1 MEKHNIM
8 IKIILLLLLLLSINS
23 FCSSNNAI
31 LELVS
36 VNPKIENLEI
46 VESYPYEEG
55 QKLNTKIESQNNN
68 NKYREDNSNNIYTQ
82 GELKYIEEIKRI
94 SMEEFDRAFEE
105 EKNSVPAISQN
116 ISHKESLVENAPIV
130 QPKVVKNIIEKPIIK
145 KEEIKPSY
153 KIVHEKSQ
161 QSPVEEIK
169 KVTLNPASYE
179 KIVIEIDS
187 ITNTMRVKAK
197 VDSNFEEIKKYR
209 VSTAKKDIEKPFG
222 DGKITQITLNPTW
235 YPTADTL
242 KTFKKRG
249 INLPSV
255 VPPGSKFNYMGAA
268 KINLTH
274 EVNGKSTFRI
284 HGTLDERTIGTN
296 ESAGCIRMKNA
307 QVVELATLLNEFS
320 HNRSLNDVTVVLK

>member
-1 MEKHNIM
+1 M
-8 IKIILLLLLLLSINS
+8 IKIILLLLLLLSSNS

-36 VNPKIENLEI
+36 VNPKIENLEM
-46 VESYPYEEG
+46 VESYPYVEG

-68 NKYREDNSNNIYTQ
+68 NKYREDNSKNIYTQ
-82 GELKYIEEIKRI
+82 EELKYIEEIKKI
-94 SMEEFDRAFEE
+94 SMEEFDNVNEE
-105 EKNSVPAISQN
+105 EKSLPSQTTLDTPQLKD
-116 ISHKESLVENAPIV
+116 SEP
-130 QPKVVKNIIEKPIIK
+130 KNIVIKPIIQKPQEQQSQIIYKKVEKITYEKPEQIK
-145 KEEIKPSY
+145 KENKEKVFFNPS
-153 KIVHEKSQ
+153 
-161 QSPVEEIK
+161 
-169 KVTLNPASYE
+169 SYE
-179 KIVIEIDS
+179 QIVIEIDS
-187 ITNTMRVKAK
+187 ISNTMKVKAK
-197 VDSNFEEIKKYR
+197 VDNHFEEIKKYK

-222 DGKITQITLNPTW
+222 DGKITKITLNPTW

>member
-1 MEKHNIM
+1 M
-8 IKIILLLLLLLSINS
+8 IKIVSLLLFLFIGYSLCASEK
-23 FCSSNNAI
+23 AI
-31 LELVS
+31 LDLVS
-36 VNPKIENLEI
+36 LNPKTEDIKI
-46 VESYPYEEG
+46 VQAYPYTEG
-55 QKLNTKIESQNNN
+55 EKLNQEIKTSNEE
-68 NKYREDNSNNIYTQ
+68 NKYKEDNSNNIYTQ

-116 ISHKESLVENAPIV
+116 ISHKESLVENVSMV

-153 KIVHEKSQ
+153 KIVHEKSH

-197 VDSNFEEIKKYR
+197 VDTNFEEIKKYR

-235 YPTADTL
+235 YPTTDTINS
-242 KTFKKRG
+242 FKKRG
-249 INLPSV
+249 ISLPSV

-274 EVNGKSTFRI
+274 EVNGKTTFRI

>member
-1 MEKHNIM
+1 M
-8 IKIILLLLLLLSINS
+8 IKIVSLLLFLFIGYSLCASEKP
-23 FCSSNNAI
+23 I
-31 LELVS
+31 LDLVS
-36 VNPKIENLEI
+36 LNPKTEDIKI
-46 VESYPYEEG
+46 VQAYPYTEG
-55 QKLNTKIESQNNN
+55 EKLNPEIKTSNEK
-68 NKYREDNSNNIYTQ
+68 NKYKEDNSNNIYTQ

-105 EKNSVPAISQN
+105 EKNSVPSISQT
-116 ISHKESLVENAPIV
+116 ISHKESSVENAPTVHAKI
-130 QPKVVKNIIEKPIIK
+130 VKNVIEKPIIK
-145 KEEIKPSY
+145 KEEIKPTY
-153 KIVHEKSQ
+153 KIIHEKSHQ
-161 QSPVEEIK
+161 FPVEEIK

-187 ITNTMRVKAK
+187 ITNTMRVKAR
-197 VDSNFEEIKKYR
+197 VDNNFEEIKKYR

-235 YPTADTL
+235 YPTTDTINS
-242 KTFKKRG
+242 FKKRG
-249 INLPSV
+249 IILPSV
-255 VPPGSKFNYMGAA
+255 VPPGSKFNYMGAG

-274 EVNGKSTFRI
+274 EVNGKTTFRI